1 MGYSAFF
8 SPDTGNYPIICIHE
22 KLTGEPCPSCGMSH
36 SFSLILQGRVDEAIA
51 WNHFSI
57 RVFLFF
63 FLQLFLRVLLSVRY
77 LKERTVAMRNA
88 VVTTDIIITLAMFLL
103 AFMPF
108 LRFLVISVS
117 MLFRGTV

>member
-8 SPDTGNYPIICIHE
+8 SPDTGNYPIVCVHE

-36 SFSLILQGRVDEAIA
+36 SFSLILQGRVDEAIE
-51 WNHFSI
+51 WNQFSV

-63 FLQLFLRVLLSVRY
+63 FLQLFLRLLFSVRY
-77 LKERTVAMRNA
+77 LKEPTVAMRNSI
-88 VVTTDIIITLAMFLL
+88 VNTDIIVTLAMFFL

-117 MLFRGTV
+117 TLF